1 MGGSFFLNAYTSHAI
16 RYILRASFI
25 SFHAMSKGISMTIF
39 GSTLVLFST
48 MAELPSDEL
57 LSLGIR
63 VVCFVVG
70 VSLAIA
76 GMSQK

>member
-1 MGGSFFLNAYTSHAI
+1 
-16 RYILRASFI
+16 
-25 SFHAMSKGISMTIF
+25 MTIF